1 MENLRTSSY
10 MIPVKLE
17 KEEGKYMLIHG
28 YTGAID
34 IVTEELLAGIKNKSI
49 VNSFSQETLKKLLER
64 GYLTTRSDKEE
75 YAYVER
81 IANALYKKSSI
92 LYSAFTWVVTYN
104 CNFRCPYCYESREE
118 KDSKLK
124 IVFTH
129 EQVDKAYDAMD
140 EIQPRKELRA
150 NQITLY
156 GGEPLLAE
164 NKNIVSYIVKKG
176 VEKGYRF
183 DAITNGY
190 ELDSFLDL
198 LGEDKIFKL
207 QITIDGP
214 KDVHNQMRKHFEDNE
229 TFDRII
235 NNIKLALDKN
245 IYVNVRVNTDGNN
258 IKYLSKLKK
267 YFEDKAFFSYDKFV
281 VYSAVM
287 IDNSSITS
295 LEHKSLRFL
304 STKHYMEEHKQYK
317 TISFCQDY
325 GLFNSIYNAIS
336 SKHPIN
342 LNSVFCAAQTSGY
355 VLDPLGNIYPC
366 WETIGQKQYLLGTY
380 STNGIQWNESVI
392 NLWREKTFFSKDE
405 CKYCKYFLLCRGGCP
420 FNSINTENK
429 NNQCSYFREILKIS
443 VNRAY
448 NQANDDLL
456 IIN

>member
-156 GGEPLLAE
+156 GG
-164 NKNIVSYIVKKG
+164 G
-176 VEKGYRF
+176 
-183 DAITNGY
+183 T
-190 ELDSFLDL
+190 SFS
-198 LGEDKIFKL
+198 
-207 QITIDGP
+207 
-214 KDVHNQMRKHFEDNE
+214 RK
-229 TFDRII
+229 
-235 NNIKLALDKN
+235 
-245 IYVNVRVNTDGNN
+245 
-258 IKYLSKLKK
+258 
-267 YFEDKAFFSYDKFV
+267 
-281 VYSAVM
+281 
-287 IDNSSITS
+287 
-295 LEHKSLRFL
+295 
-304 STKHYMEEHKQYK
+304 
-317 TISFCQDY
+317 
-325 GLFNSIYNAIS
+325 
-336 SKHPIN
+336 
-342 LNSVFCAAQTSGY
+342 
-355 VLDPLGNIYPC
+355 
-366 WETIGQKQYLLGTY
+366 
-380 STNGIQWNESVI
+380 
-392 NLWREKTFFSKDE
+392 
-405 CKYCKYFLLCRGGCP
+405 
-420 FNSINTENK
+420 
-429 NNQCSYFREILKIS
+429 
-443 VNRAY
+443 
-448 NQANDDLL
+448 
-456 IIN
+456 